1 MRVRKRKGKPIAVLI
16 AFIIT
21 FVICT
26 VLMFVFP
33 KKTTFYNNRNE
44 PINIIFNYEKK
55 GSSVMKRYEDV
66 VKVDGQFLLIGFKY
80 KYSITLVDNTKEQ
93 LKVSQEPQIFLETKL
108 GEVEKKRPTE
118 KINTNQRK

>member
-1 MRVRKRKGKPIAVLI
+1 
-16 AFIIT
+16 
-21 FVICT
+21 
-26 VLMFVFP
+26 
-33 KKTTFYNNRNE
+33 
-44 PINIIFNYEKK
+44 
-55 GSSVMKRYEDV
+55 MKRYEDV

-93 LKVSQEPQIFLETKL
+93 LEVSQEPQIFLETKL